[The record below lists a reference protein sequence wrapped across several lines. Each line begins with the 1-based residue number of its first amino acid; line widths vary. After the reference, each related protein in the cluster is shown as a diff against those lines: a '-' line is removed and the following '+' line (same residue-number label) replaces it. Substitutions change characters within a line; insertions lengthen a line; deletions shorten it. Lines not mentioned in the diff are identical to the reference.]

1 MLSQA
6 LAVSPLRVLT
16 PRNHGNAAWVF
27 LASLGGGLVGGDR
40 LSVHADVAEGAS
52 AFLSTQASTKV
63 YRSPRESFSSL
74 TARVERGAALA
85 IAPDPVVCFAGAR
98 YGQEI
103 TVSLARDASL
113 LLVDSYTCGRSARGE
128 RWDFARYAART
139 TVAREGA
146 PVLID
151 ATRLDPAQGSIAER
165 MGRFDVV
172 ASLLAMG
179 PLFAPVRTTIL
190 ASAAAPSP
198 GSAAIAAASPI
209 GENGAILRILADRFE
224 SASRIL
230 RPSFSALAGVLGD
243 DPFAR
248 KW

>member
-1 MLSQA
+1 VLSQA

-40 LSVHADVAEGAS
+40 LCVQAEIEEGAS
-52 AFLSTQASTKV
+52 AFIGTQASTKV
-63 YRSPRESFSSL
+63 YRSARESFASL
-74 TARVERGAALA
+74 RARVERGAALA

-103 TVSLARDASL
+103 HVSLARDASL
-113 LLVDSYTCGRSARGE
+113 LLVDSYTCGRAARGE
-128 RWDFARYAART
+128 RWEFARYAART
-139 TVAREGA
+139 IIAREGA
-146 PVLID
+146 PVIVD
-151 ATRLDPAQGSIAER
+151 ATRLDPAHGSIGER

-172 ASLLAMG
+172 ASLVAMG
-179 PLFAPVRTTIL
+179 PLFATVRASIL
-190 ASAAAPSP
+190 ASAPAPSP
-198 GSAAIAAASPI
+198 RGVAIAAASPI
-209 GENGAILRILADRFE
+209 GEDGAIVRILADRFE

-230 RPSFSALAGVLGD
+230 HPSFVALARVLGD